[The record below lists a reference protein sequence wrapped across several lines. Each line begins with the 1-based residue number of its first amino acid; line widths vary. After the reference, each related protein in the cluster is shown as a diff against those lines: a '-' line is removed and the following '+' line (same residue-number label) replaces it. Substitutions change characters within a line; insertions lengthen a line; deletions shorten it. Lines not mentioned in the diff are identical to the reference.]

1 MVRILRFFSLKR
13 RMVVYSNSLF
23 FFLFISLGSTA
34 QVILEVDADHL
45 QIDPLGRLI
54 LLDEDLGNIWCYSNE
69 LELIAY
75 NQINVWGNAFQ
86 FDLND
91 PMKPMLFFPD
101 VNRIN
106 FFDEQLSA
114 STETDLDYF
123 QLFNIQAAGNASLG
137 GFWLFSRDEN
147 KIIRIDQ
154 SGRRLFESS
163 DLNFVF
169 GGYPIVNRIGEVGN
183 FLVLIT
189 EEGSLYTFDFFGD
202 FQFKIQLD
210 ANGLFYLS
218 EDRVYYLNAEGL
230 LSVVDLEKEGKLYGF
245 YQVEDNFSS
254 YSVYGS
260 YFYGL
265 NAKGVHKLSVL
276 KKE

>member
-1 MVRILRFFSLKR
+1 MKR
-13 RMVVYSNSLF
+13 RLVVYSNSLF

-183 FLVLIT
+183 FLVLNT

-245 YQVEDNFSS
+245 YQVEDSFSS